1 MPIAR
6 DPACRPIR
14 LAALVS
20 FLVNEGW
27 MPRTAGERIAFYRV
41 GMPPLFNGSC
51 FNVDPD
57 MPSNWKQRL
66 AYFESKSSRGGPP
79 NG

>member
-6 DPACRPIR
+6 EPVRCPIR

-27 MPRTAGERIAFYRV
+27 APRPAGDRIAFYRA
-41 GMPPLFNGSC
+41 GMPPIFNGSC

-57 MPSNWKQRL
+57 MPSNWVQRP
-66 AYFESKSSRGGPP
+66 AYYESKLQRGEPP
-79 NG
+79 DG

>member
-27 MPRTAGERIAFYRV
+27 MPRTAGERIAFYRA

-57 MPSNWKQRL
+57 MPSNWKHRP
-66 AYFESKSSRGGPP
+66 AYYESKLQRGEPP
-79 NG
+79 DG